1 MPTVELTSHL
11 HQFFPALRGRSIAVE
26 ATTVAEV
33 VRALE
38 ARAPGFAF
46 YVCDEAGR
54 LRQHVLI
61 YVGNERV
68 KDRGTL
74 GDSVGPDSRVLIVQA
89 LSGG

>member
-11 HQFFPALRGRSIAVE
+11 HQFFPSLKGGPLSVE
-26 ATTVAEV
+26 ASTVAEV
-33 VRALE
+33 VRALD

-54 LRQHVLI
+54 LRQHVVV
-61 YVGNERV
+61 YVGDERI

-74 GDSVGPDSRVLIVQA
+74 LDPVGPGSRVLIVQA

>member
-1 MPTVELTSHL
+1 M
-11 HQFFPALRGRSIAVE
+11 
-26 ATTVAEV
+26 AEV
-33 VRALE
+33 VRAVE
-38 ARAPGFAF
+38 KVAPGFAF

-68 KDRGTL
+68 RDRGTL
-74 GDSVGPDSRVLIVQA
+74 SDPVAPDARVLVVQA

>member
-11 HQFFPALRGRSIAVE
+11 YQFFPNLKGRDLSVA

-33 VRALE
+33 VRAVE
-38 ARAPGFAF
+38 ALAPGFAF

-54 LRQHVLI
+54 LRQHVNI
-61 YVGNERV
+61 FVGDERV
-68 KDRGTL
+68 ADRGAL
-74 GDSVGPDSRVLIVQA
+74 SDPVEPSSRVLILQA